1 MIERLDSDFENKYYE
16 LKNDLAED
24 YLSSEINTTW
34 GDYALIMWYEDHD
47 DSVYVELVDTD
58 EQGRYGTKV
67 DRLSKSEFLNMD
79 FEEFN
84 SFVGQLNYYGTFEYD
99 D

>member
-1 MIERLDSDFENKYYE
+1 MIERIDSDFESKYYE

-24 YLSSEINTTW
+24 YLSSEVETSW
-34 GDYALIMWYEDHD
+34 GDYDLIMWYEDHD

-67 DRLSKSEFLNMD
+67 DRLSKEEFLNMD
-79 FEEFN
+79 FKEFS